1 MVGRHQIMPLHDFI
15 HSIQAIQSYSMIS
28 FTMVKYKI
36 IKGTGEAM
44 MEPAETGMNRF
55 QLWVISLSKVKH
67 DAFMYYLFVSNHMF
81 IILCILS
88 IWFTLRKYS
97 WLHATIC
104 RYQIILIH
112 AFIHAIGGNRSY
124 PTISNTSEQV
134 WNHCGR
140 SVTSSNQ

>member
-55 QLWVISLSKVKH
+55 QLWVISLSKVEH

-88 IWFTLRKYS
+88 I
-97 WLHATIC
+97 
-104 RYQIILIH
+104 
-112 AFIHAIGGNRSY
+112 
-124 PTISNTSEQV
+124 
-134 WNHCGR
+134 
-140 SVTSSNQ
+140 